1 MAACF
6 GPNLSPEEKEA
17 RKVSRE
23 IDQMLSKYAK
33 TFRNQYRL
41 LLLGPGESGKSTIFK
56 QMKIIQ
62 KNGGYSEEEL
72 MAYRYIIFGNCITQM
87 KVIVSAAFKLG
98 IEFSS
103 DEVRSFAEEIA
114 RLPATADCWTPE
126 LGKKIKR
133 LWEDPGIKSAFEQR
147 DKIFQLND
155 SAAYFFDEIERFIQP
170 NYIPSEQDILRARV
184 RTTGIEEAVFD
195 FEDMS
200 FRMVDVGGQRAERRK
215 WIHCF
220 DAVTAVLFCASM
232 SDYDQTLRED
242 STQNRMHESI
252 NLFDELC
259 NSPWFRDTTIIMF
272 LNKSDLF
279 RQKIQ
284 KIDLKVCFED
294 YSGGCD
300 FDKGSQFIKQK
311 FLSMNHSP
319 HTIYPHFTCAINTE
333 NVEFVFRAVR
343 KTLLDQ
349 IFASM

>member
-1 MAACF
+1 MSCI
-6 GPNLSPEEKEA
+6 GPNLTQEEKEQ

-23 IDQMLSKYAK
+23 IDQMLQKYAK
-33 TFRNQYRL
+33 TYRNQYRL

-56 QMKIIQ
+56 QMKIIS
-62 KNGGYSEEEL
+62 KSGGYSEEEL
-72 MAYRYIIFGNCITQM
+72 MAYRYIIYGNCITQM

-98 IEFSS
+98 LEFGSP
-103 DEVRSFAEEIA
+103 DNRSYAEEIA
-114 RLPATADCWTPE
+114 RLPATADCWNPD
-126 LGKKIKR
+126 LGRKIQA
-133 LWEDPGIKSAFEQR
+133 LWADPGIRTAYEQK

-155 SAAYFFDEIERFIQP
+155 SACYFFDEIERFIQP
-170 NYIPSEQDILRARV
+170 NYVPSEQDILRSRV

-220 DAVTAVLFCASM
+220 DAVTAVMFCASM

-242 STQNRMHESI
+242 STQNRMHESLS
-252 NLFDELC
+252 LFDEIC
-259 NSPWFRDTTIIMF
+259 NSPWFRDTTIILF

-279 RQKIQ
+279 KNKIQ
-284 KIDLKVCFED
+284 KVDLKVCFED
-294 YSGGCD
+294 YGGGCD
-300 FDKGSQFIKQK
+300 FDKGSQFIKSR
-311 FLSMNHSP
+311 FLAQNHSP

-349 IFASM
+349 VLSVI